1 MIAVTGNL
9 LSDDHAGV
17 DVLLDDIFQ
26 KLERGI
32 AADALSALDL
42 FWARLAMHIRAEH
55 LHLFPAVL
63 KINSETHIP
72 EILERLRRDHDFFM
86 HELADSMKAMRST
99 AAASESEIMRD
110 IVVRL
115 RAIKGRL
122 AEHNALEEERIYPL
136 QHRLSASEREQLAR
150 SIAKE
155 LSNLPPRFSKG
166 E

>member
-1 MIAVTGNL
+1 LIAVTENL
-9 LSDDHAGV
+9 LSDDHADV
-17 DVLLDDIFQ
+17 DVLLGDVFQ
-26 KLERGI
+26 KLGHGI
-32 AADALSALDL
+32 AADALNAIDL

-63 KINSETHIP
+63 KINSETDIP

-86 HELADSMKAMRST
+86 HELADSMKAMRSIN
-99 AAASESEIMRD
+99 AASESEVMRD
-110 IVVRL
+110 TTTRL
-115 RAIKGRL
+115 NAITDRL
-122 AEHNALEEERIYPL
+122 AKHNRLEEERIYPL
-136 QHRLSASEREQLAR
+136 QLRLSASERERLAQ